1 MTDAQPRWLL
11 NNNGSA
17 VSQNVVRQKIKIEI
31 IKKVRQGVA
40 PTQMRGRSWNAFST
54 FFMTQCQLNLHYLS
68 LFLSLRHIHKLHGHI
83 HNTHTY
89 YTYTHRHI
97 HTTCTHTYTAHTY
110 TDTYIPDTRTYQ
122 VHVHILI
129 MEHDRLCICNK
140 LTQTPLRI
148 FQHVSL
154 THSVTSCPEY
164 LFEILPFTTIKIF
177 PITK

>member
-54 FFMTQCQLNLHYLS
+54 FFMTHCQLNLNNLS

-122 VHVHILI
+122 VHVHIHTTYTYTYLSWSTTVCVYVTNLHKHPSEYSNTSLSPTVWPVVQNI
-129 MEHDRLCICNK
+129 YSKFC
-140 LTQTPLRI
+140 PL
-148 FQHVSL
+148 QQ
-154 THSVTSCPEY
+154 
-164 LFEILPFTTIKIF
+164 
-177 PITK
+177 